1 MLIFQS
7 VTSHINKKR
16 SRGMIAVAQGQIV
29 LPSMRVL
36 GKRTL
41 PSRSTIST
49 LPPTK
54 KMKPLAEPVLTL
66 IVGPEEQIYFYHP
79 RKMVT
84 LSRCIRSK
92 LMSSLMREEVDP
104 FTQYLPDV
112 SSQEWDDLMKYADTS
127 EGSQSLTL
135 EDAGRLRPLY
145 AQLGFEGGV
154 KLCDQRVALASI
166 TAEA

>member
-1 MLIFQS
+1 
-7 VTSHINKKR
+7 
-16 SRGMIAVAQGQIV
+16 
-29 LPSMRVL
+29 
-36 GKRTL
+36 
-41 PSRSTIST
+41 
-49 LPPTK
+49 
-54 KMKPLAEPVLTL
+54 
-66 IVGPEEQIYFYHP
+66 
-79 RKMVT
+79 
-84 LSRCIRSK
+84 
-92 LMSSLMREEVDP
+92 MSSLMREEVDP

-154 KLCDQRVALASI
+154 KLCDQRVAFASI